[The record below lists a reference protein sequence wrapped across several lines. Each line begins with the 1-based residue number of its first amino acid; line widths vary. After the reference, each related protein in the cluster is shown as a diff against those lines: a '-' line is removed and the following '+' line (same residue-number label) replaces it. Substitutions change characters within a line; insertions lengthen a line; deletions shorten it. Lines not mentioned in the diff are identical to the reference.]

1 MLSYTMFKMEKIFLL
16 LGSNQGKRVRNLRTA
31 QAEIR
36 QNQMKIVKKSSV
48 YETPPWGKI
57 DQPDFLNMALQV
69 NCPHSPV
76 ELLRI
81 LKRIEKKLGRKK
93 GCKWGPRLI
102 DIDILFY
109 NARIVKTRNLTI
121 PHPDFDQRAFAIVP
135 MAEISPNFT
144 DPRSARK
151 MKDYLKGTDHEGI
164 AVYRR

>member
-1 MLSYTMFKMEKIFLL
+1 MFKMEKIFLL
-16 LGSNQGKRVRNLRTA
+16 LGSNQGKRIRNLRAA

-36 QNQMKIVKKSSV
+36 RNQIKIVKKSSV
-48 YETPPWGKI
+48 YKTAPWGKK

-69 NCPHSPV
+69 NCTHPPV

-81 LKRIEKKLGRKK
+81 LKRIEKKMGREK

-109 NARIVKTRNLTI
+109 SARIVKTRDLSI
-121 PHPDFDQRAFAIVP
+121 PHPFFEQRPFAIVP
-135 MAEISPNFT
+135 MAEISPNFA

-151 MKDYLKGTDHEGI
+151 MKDYLTEIDHEGI
-164 AVYRR
+164 AIYRR

>member
-1 MLSYTMFKMEKIFLL
+1 MFKMEKIFLL
-16 LGSNQGKRVRNLRTA
+16 LGSNQGKRIRNLRSA

-36 QNQMKIVKKSSV
+36 RNQIKIVKKSSV
-48 YETPPWGKI
+48 YKTAPWGKK

-69 NCPHSPV
+69 NCAHPPV

-81 LKRIEKKLGRKK
+81 LKRIEKKMGREK
-93 GCKWGPRLI
+93 GSKWGSRLI

-109 NARIVKTRNLTI
+109 NARIVKTRDLSI
-121 PHPDFDQRAFAIVP
+121 PHPYFEQRVFAIVP
-135 MAEISPNFT
+135 MAEISPNFA

-151 MKDYLKGTDHEGI
+151 MKDYLTEIDLEGI